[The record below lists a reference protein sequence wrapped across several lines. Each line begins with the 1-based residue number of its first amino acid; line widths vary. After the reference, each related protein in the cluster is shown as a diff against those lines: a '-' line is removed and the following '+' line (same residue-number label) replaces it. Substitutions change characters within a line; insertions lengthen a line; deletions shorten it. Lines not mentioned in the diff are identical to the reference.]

1 MQSVTPT
8 WLRQV
13 ATALST
19 RYNVQVR
26 EGKGWAIDLE
36 KNVMYY
42 KPDHLLALD
51 RDTCLG
57 ILLHELGHLHFTT
70 NDWTETSSL
79 YKDKN
84 LKGICFNA
92 VNAFEDVRIN
102 EKMSQSYGGS
112 RELIDAMNELLGG
125 DGVRNFMLM
134 SKDIKEQGRNRS
146 NYSSPDW
153 HEIFYISMAQLLNQ
167 FPKSYAPTEWYDQEK
182 MRICN
187 EITDKYLELDLSSTD
202 NTQAIADFVKDEVFP
217 RIQQY
222 LPQSGKNPVEEGEG
236 ESGGTTKSD
245 SEAEENSEQSDS
257 SSNGD
262 TDNEGTE
269 ETENEPNAGTS
280 EASQENAET
289 ETDESEAQD
298 EQASSGN
305 GEGEATGEDSE
316 AEKESESADEFNE
329 DAWKK
334 EVEEK
339 IQNAIKRGRVNPD
352 ETHKT
357 QPFGENGRGVGG
369 REQRIHPNCNVQK
382 FDDESITLQM
392 KFRNKFEA
400 VFRDNSYARAIP
412 NQKSGRL
419 NKRVLYKHRVNN
431 PRLFN
436 KKTEVSKKSYGV
448 AFAMDLSSSMHQR
461 QIEGSMK
468 AMLAFSKTL
477 EKLQIP
483 FGIGFF
489 SHRSAIGKHFA
500 SKKVTNK
507 YLAQQAST
515 VTGGGTR
522 PSGVLDTLFAKELA
536 QQRVEQKIGIILT
549 DGMWDSRDIE
559 SLRKLKKN
567 NPTMH
572 LYLVTLS
579 MHPMYINDL
588 TEMLTGTA
596 TLLNSDNADGVVEEY
611 LKIAKKHLL

>member
-26 EGKGWAIDLE
+26 EGKGWCIDLE

-42 KPDHLLALD
+42 KAEHLLALD

-70 NDWTETSSL
+70 NDWTEKKDSL
-79 YKDKN
+79 YKVQN
-84 LKGICFNA
+84 HGQIAFGA

-125 DGVRNFMLM
+125 DGVRSFMLM
-134 SKDIKEQGRNRS
+134 SKDIKELGRKRTG
-146 NYSSPDW
+146 YSCPDW

-167 FPKSYAPTEWYDQEK
+167 FPRNYTPTEWYDQEK

-187 EITDKYLELDLSSTD
+187 EITAKYDELDLSSAD
-202 NTQAIADFVKDEVFP
+202 STQAIADFVKYEVFP

-222 LPQSGKNPVEEGEG
+222 LPQSGTPPEDGEG
-236 ESGGTTKSD
+236 GSKGKTQSENEDES
-245 SEAEENSEQSDS
+245 ADS

-262 TDNEGTE
+262 TDNEGE
-269 ETENEPNAGTS
+269 
-280 EASQENAET
+280 
-289 ETDESEAQD
+289 DESENED
-298 EQASSGN
+298 GDGTSKASEDN
-305 GEGEATGEDSE
+305 AEEEKEDSE
-316 AEKESESADEFNE
+316 AGTGSQSEKTKPDSKAEPVEPETSNE
-329 DAWKK
+329 ENWKE
-334 EVEEK
+334 EVESK
-339 IQNAIKRGRVNPD
+339 IKEAISRGRVNPD

-357 QPFGENGRGVGG
+357 NPFQHNGRGVGG
-369 REQRIHPNCNVQK
+369 GKEQRIKAECNVQR
-382 FDDESITLQM
+382 FDDESVTLQS

-400 VFRDNSYARAIP
+400 VFRDNQYARAIP
-412 NQKSGRL
+412 NQKTGRI

-431 PRLFN
+431 PRLFT
-436 KKTEVSKKSYGV
+436 KKSMTSKKSYGV
-448 AFAMDLSSSMHQR
+448 AFAMDLSGSMHNK
-461 QIEGSMK
+461 QIEHSVK
-468 AMLAFSKTL
+468 AMLAFTKTL

-489 SHRSAIGKHFA
+489 SNRVTIGKHFA

-507 YLAQQAST
+507 YLSQQASI
-515 VTGGGTR
+515 VKGGGTQPR
-522 PSGVLDTLFAKELA
+522 ALLETLFGKELA
-536 QQRVEQKIGIILT
+536 NERVEQKIGIVLT
-549 DGMWDSRDIE
+549 DGMWDSDDIKA
-559 SLRKLKKN
+559 LRKLKKK
-567 NPTMH
+567 NPDMN
-572 LYLVTLS
+572 LYLVTLG
-579 MHPMYINDL
+579 MHPRYIEDL
-588 TEMLTGTA
+588 TRMLEGTA
-596 TLLNSDNADGVVEEY
+596 TLLNSDDADGVLEQY